1 EPGQPVAQT
10 LTEQLK
16 GKHLLLL
23 LDNCEHLLDACAQLV
38 DAILRSCPRVLI
50 LATSR
55 EGLGIAGELTYRV
68 PSLSLP
74 DPKRDLKPESLA
86 HFEAVQLFIERAEFH
101 QPQFAVTNRNA
112 PALASVCY

>member
-38 DAILRSCPRVLI
+38 DALLRHCPQVLI

-55 EGLGIAGELTYRV
+55 EGLGIAGEMTYRV

-74 DPKRDLKPESLA
+74 DPKQDRTPESLSPY
-86 HFEAVQLFIERAEFH
+86 EAVRLFIDRATQV
-101 QPQFAVTNRNA
+101 QP
-112 PALASVCY
+112 